1 MRIHDTFCNK
11 NFRGR
16 EIERIYKMSPWT
28 IVLSIITK
36 SQLVILKI
44 N

>member
-11 NFRGR
+11 NFR

-28 IVLSIITK
+28 IVQSIITK
-36 SQLVILKI
+36 SQLVIVKI
-44 N
+44 SQ